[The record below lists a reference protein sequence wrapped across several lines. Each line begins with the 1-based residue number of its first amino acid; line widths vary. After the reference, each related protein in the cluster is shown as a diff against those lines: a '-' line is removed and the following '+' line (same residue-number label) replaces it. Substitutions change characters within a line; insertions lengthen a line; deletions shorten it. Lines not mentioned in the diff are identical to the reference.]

1 MIIFESC
8 VSDCGRLY
16 DYFIRHYSSQAIKLD
31 SENLC
36 TSDLTSSPMLKTYT
50 SCWGS
55 ISSNISENIRS
66 HTEMKSRI
74 NKQFHSITR
83 NGPQRPNGTA

>member
-1 MIIFESC
+1 MRELFFLKIGTIIFESC

-16 DYFIRHYSSQAIKLD
+16 IRHYSSQAIKLD

-55 ISSNISENIRS
+55 ISSKISENIRS
-66 HTEMKSRI
+66 HTTENEVE
-74 NKQFHSITR
+74 NK
-83 NGPQRPNGTA
+83 

>member
-1 MIIFESC
+1 MRELFFLKIGTIIFESG

-16 DYFIRHYSSQAIKLD
+16 IGHYSSQAIKLD

-55 ISSNISENIRS
+55 ISSKISENIRS
-66 HTEMKSRI
+66 HTTENEVK
-74 NKQFHSITR
+74 NK
-83 NGPQRPNGTA
+83 